1 MTVVSSAAEL
11 LDALATAD
19 DVEIDGT
26 LSGMP
31 AITLRPGQ
39 RLRGGTLR
47 FGAKGIRLTSD
58 NRLEDV
64 TVIVPDTEVA
74 IGTSAVDI
82 GYLALRN
89 VRTRGQVLLIPAT
102 GHVEVDGL
110 TVASADLRG
119 REDRPHGFGVDVL
132 QGAFTLWNR
141 TAATGLT
148 ATLAGI
154 SAGAADAPV
163 RGSGVFVAG
172 PSDVDLLRTGPV
184 YTDGGIE
191 PGTPDL
197 ISGGVYILTGAHVHT
212 VINDG
217 PVTTRGAN
225 DMALG
230 NWGTVGSWTA
240 RAPVTTHGPSG
251 IGYVSFGTLDR
262 LDVQAPVTTHGVGAR
277 GFNVYDGHLASAR
290 FQRIVT
296 YGDGAVGV
304 QVSKDLPLLE
314 IADDIRTAGG
324 AGQSLVRGVQVRLR
338 AIAVSVEAGGRI
350 GRLAVGGSL
359 RSDGDDVITLEAAGA
374 VGELTAGEIAA
385 RGVGSDA
392 VRVSGSGSVGGLDS
406 VAVSGPVRREEAV

>member
-1 MTVVSSAAEL
+1 VTVVTSPAEL

-19 DVEIDGT
+19 DIEVDGS

-31 AITLRPGQ
+31 AITLRPGT

-58 NRLEDV
+58 NELEDV
-64 TVIVPDTEVA
+64 TVIVPDSEVA
-74 IGTSAVDI
+74 IGGGADDLGRTR
-82 GYLALRN
+82 LRN
-89 VRTRGQVLLIPAT
+89 VRTRGQVLLTPGR
-102 GHVEVDGL
+102 GHVEADGL
-110 TVASADLRG
+110 TVASADVRG
-119 REDRPHGFGVDVL
+119 REERPHGFGVEVL

-141 TAATGLT
+141 SGAAGLT
-148 ATLAGI
+148 ATLTGI
-154 SAGAADAPV
+154 SAGEAGAPV

-172 PSDVDLLRTGPV
+172 PVDVDLLRTGPI

-197 ISGGVYILTGAHVHT
+197 ISGGVYIITGAHVQT

-230 NWGTVGSWTA
+230 NWGSVGSWTA

-262 LDVQAPVTTHGVGAR
+262 LDVQAPVTTHGAGAR

-290 FQRIVT
+290 FQRIAT

-304 QVSKDLPLLE
+304 QVSKDLPLLR
-314 IADDIRTAGG
+314 IAEDITTTGG

-359 RSDGDDVITLEAAGA
+359 RTEGDDVVTLEAAGT
-374 VGELTAGEIAA
+374 VGELTAGEIVA

-392 VRVSGSGSVGGLDS
+392 VCVSGSGSVGGLDS
-406 VAVSGPVRREEAV
+406 VRVITPA